1 MAKLFNHRDYIT
13 GRRLVKGFNVHHLR
27 TDQDSEDYCDISHE
41 DEFMPLN
48 SYCHKMLHYLFV
60 HYQKDPTVM
69 DRLKEILDKMI
80 ALSPNYAVDPIEN
93 IEEFIGDDE
102 EYGETLEDEGGE
114 KPIEIIEEIRQE
126 AITDE

>member
-93 IEEFIGDDE
+93 IEEFIGGDE
-102 EYGETLEDEGGE
+102 E
-114 KPIEIIEEIRQE
+114 
-126 AITDE
+126 